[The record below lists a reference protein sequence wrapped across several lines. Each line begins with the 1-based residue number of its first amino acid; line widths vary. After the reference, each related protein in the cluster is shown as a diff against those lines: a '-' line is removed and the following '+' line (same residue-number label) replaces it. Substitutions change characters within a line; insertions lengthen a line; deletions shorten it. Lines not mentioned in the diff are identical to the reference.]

1 MVTYAYNG
9 AGARLDADNCTF
21 RGWLSGW
28 GSGSATF
35 DACTFTIGKAWAPAT
50 ICYGNT
56 TFTSCSFA
64 DVDRDADYWANG
76 VEVGGE
82 THEYTGPDK
91 EDGYYRWN
99 YVVTGCSPA
108 TEIAFKECK
117 FVNEDGANVGDVT
130 VNNHPYH
137 KCSGN
142 SGWGDG
148 TISDA
153 NVTVDGQV
161 VTSYC
166 SGYNAA
172 HPSE

>member
-9 AGARLDADNCTF
+9 AGARLDADNCIF

-35 DACTFTIGKAWAPAT
+35 NTCTFTIGKAWAPAT

-56 TFTSCSFA
+56 TFKLCSFA
-64 DVDRDADYWANG
+64 DVGRDADYWTN
-76 VEVGGE
+76 
-82 THEYTGPDK
+82 EYTWPDS
-91 EDGYYRWN
+91 DGYYRWN

-117 FVNEDGANVGDVT
+117 FVNEAGANVGAVT
-130 VNNHPYH
+130 VGNHPYH
-137 KCSGN
+137 KCSG
-142 SGWGDG
+142 WGNG

-153 NVTVDGQV
+153 KVTVDGQV